1 MIKVDWGALLQVSL
15 VTFFGTLLVV
25 GVVSLA
31 AALLDRGHIAAT
43 AGEIES
49 PYHSR
54 YAKLSYLLFAVAFG
68 IVAFGLYLL
77 IPWWH

>member
-1 MIKVDWGALLQVSL
+1 MKIDWMALLQVSI
-15 VTFFGTLLVV
+15 VTFIGTLIVV

-31 AALLDRGHIAAT
+31 AALLDRGHIAAA

-54 YAKLSYLLFAVAFG
+54 YAWASYLLFAVAFG